1 LRLVYLAVSW
11 LARISLG
18 LAFDARPLPVFL
30 LFLATIPL
38 GFLVFL
44 ARRSPRLAVLPVVL
58 IAVMLLAFW
67 RVEAPGQP
75 TPPPDILDRQRSTV
89 TGRVVDDPEARS
101 RNVRFTMMV
110 ETADLGAG
118 PQEASFRVLVY
129 AEPPPPLVLSRQ
141 LPFFQYGDRITAEG
155 LLQRPKPFQGFDYP
169 SYLETKSIF
178 GVLWARRV
186 EVDVSGQGGLS
197 ESARKGIFSVRRVL
211 ARSLERNLPVPQSA
225 LAQALLLGLRGQLPP
240 QVVDDFRATG
250 TSHLSAISRLHVGML
265 LFMAMGLV
273 SGTLG
278 RGRMVYFLVPLA
290 AIWMYAAT
298 SGFPISVV
306 RAAIMG
312 TTVLAA
318 LALGRPRRV
327 LPALSLAAAVM
338 VGIDPKVLGQVSFQL
353 SFAAVAGIAL
363 ALPMQPRLAEALS
376 TRTSGG
382 GWWRIWLGRWAAG
395 IATALLVSVAAT
407 LATWPLVAYNFQ

>member
-1 LRLVYLAVSW
+1 MSEGAVRT
-11 LARISLG
+11 AG
-18 LAFDARPLPVFL
+18 M
-30 LFLATIPL
+30 
-38 GFLVFL
+38 
-44 ARRSPRLAVLPVVL
+44 VVS
-58 IAVMLLAFW
+58 AA
-67 RVEAPGQP
+67 
-75 TPPPDILDRQRSTV
+75 
-89 TGRVVDDPEARS
+89 
-101 RNVRFTMMV
+101 
-110 ETADLGAG
+110 
-118 PQEASFRVLVY
+118 
-129 AEPPPPLVLSRQ
+129 
-141 LPFFQYGDRITAEG
+141 
-155 LLQRPKPFQGFDYP
+155 
-169 SYLETKSIF
+169 
-178 GVLWARRV
+178 RV

-250 TSHLSAISRLHVGML
+250 TSHLLAISGLHVGVL

-290 AIWMYAAT
+290 VIWMYAAT

-318 LALGRPRRV
+318 AGLGPSSPGAAGTVIGRRGHGGDRPQGV
-327 LPALSLAAAVM
+327 GPGFLPTKL
-338 VGIDPKVLGQVSFQL
+338 
-353 SFAAVAGIAL
+353 
-363 ALPMQPRLAEALS
+363 RC
-376 TRTSGG
+376 GG
-382 GWWRIWLGRWAAG
+382 GDRPGPANAAQAGGGAIDSNQWRRMVAYIWLGRWAAG

-407 LATWPLVAYNFQ
+407 LATWPLVAYNFQQIPWMGIPATMLALPALPFALLGSLAAAVAGLAHPAGGQLSGWMAWLPLTYILKLVSWTPHITTSGGWVGVPLLVGWYALLVLGLLLPGGLARLARTASSLVRVWDRIQPVFGGFGHNESPQPAGIPWF

>member
-1 LRLVYLAVSW
+1 MFPAREGFQNPPGRGYSRLEGSW
-11 LARISLG
+11 HEAWSGICR
-18 LAFDARPLPVFL
+18 FP
-30 LFLATIPL
+30 
-38 GFLVFL
+38 
-44 ARRSPRLAVLPVVL
+44 SPRWP
-58 IAVMLLAFW
+58 
-67 RVEAPGQP
+67 R
-75 TPPPDILDRQRSTV
+75 
-89 TGRVVDDPEARS
+89 
-101 RNVRFTMMV
+101 
-110 ETADLGAG
+110 
-118 PQEASFRVLVY
+118 
-129 AEPPPPLVLSRQ
+129 
-141 LPFFQYGDRITAEG
+141 
-155 LLQRPKPFQGFDYP
+155 
-169 SYLETKSIF
+169 
-178 GVLWARRV
+178 
-186 EVDVSGQGGLS
+186 
-197 ESARKGIFSVRRVL
+197 
-211 ARSLERNLPVPQSA
+211 
-225 LAQALLLGLRGQLPP
+225 ALLLGLRGQLPP

-250 TSHLSAISRLHVGML
+250 TSHLLAISGLHVGVL

-290 AIWMYAAT
+290 VIWMYAAT

>member
-1 LRLVYLAVSW
+1 MSEGAVRT
-11 LARISLG
+11 AG
-18 LAFDARPLPVFL
+18 M
-30 LFLATIPL
+30 
-38 GFLVFL
+38 
-44 ARRSPRLAVLPVVL
+44 VVS
-58 IAVMLLAFW
+58 AA
-67 RVEAPGQP
+67 
-75 TPPPDILDRQRSTV
+75 
-89 TGRVVDDPEARS
+89 
-101 RNVRFTMMV
+101 
-110 ETADLGAG
+110 
-118 PQEASFRVLVY
+118 
-129 AEPPPPLVLSRQ
+129 
-141 LPFFQYGDRITAEG
+141 
-155 LLQRPKPFQGFDYP
+155 
-169 SYLETKSIF
+169 
-178 GVLWARRV
+178 RV

-250 TSHLSAISRLHVGML
+250 TSHLLAISGLHVGVL

-290 AIWMYAAT
+290 VIWMYAAT

-382 GWWRIWLGRWAAG
+382 GWWRISGWGAGRP
-395 IATALLVSVAAT
+395 V
-407 LATWPLVAYNFQ
+407 

>member
-1 LRLVYLAVSW
+1 MSEGAVRT
-11 LARISLG
+11 AG
-18 LAFDARPLPVFL
+18 M
-30 LFLATIPL
+30 
-38 GFLVFL
+38 
-44 ARRSPRLAVLPVVL
+44 VVS
-58 IAVMLLAFW
+58 AA
-67 RVEAPGQP
+67 
-75 TPPPDILDRQRSTV
+75 
-89 TGRVVDDPEARS
+89 
-101 RNVRFTMMV
+101 
-110 ETADLGAG
+110 
-118 PQEASFRVLVY
+118 
-129 AEPPPPLVLSRQ
+129 
-141 LPFFQYGDRITAEG
+141 
-155 LLQRPKPFQGFDYP
+155 
-169 SYLETKSIF
+169 
-178 GVLWARRV
+178 RV

-250 TSHLSAISRLHVGML
+250 TSHLLAISGLHVGVL

-382 GWWRIWLGRWAAG
+382 GWWRISGWGAGRP
-395 IATALLVSVAAT
+395 V
-407 LATWPLVAYNFQ
+407 